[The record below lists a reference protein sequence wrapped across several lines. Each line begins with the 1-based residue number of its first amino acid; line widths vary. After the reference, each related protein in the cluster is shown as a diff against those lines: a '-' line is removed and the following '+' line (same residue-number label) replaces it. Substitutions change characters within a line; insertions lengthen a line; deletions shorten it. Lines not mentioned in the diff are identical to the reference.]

1 MKQFVILLL
10 LATIAFSQEDF
21 SYIKNAEVDSAAY
34 YEKEY
39 LYHFEK
45 YQRDENISKKA
56 LFVTMG
62 SIGIAGALG
71 MFILIDEID
80 RKLSSE
86 SGYTMSSPLVIVEM
100 SLFSIFLISDVVY
113 ASYGTFASIEKK
125 ESDAYN
131 EKRKAYQSRHITKIS
146 VVPQINPI
154 EQKYGGILALNF

>member
-1 MKQFVILLL
+1 
-10 LATIAFSQEDF
+10 
-21 SYIKNAEVDSAAY
+21 
-34 YEKEY
+34 
-39 LYHFEK
+39 
-45 YQRDENISKKA
+45 
-56 LFVTMG
+56 
-62 SIGIAGALG
+62 
-71 MFILIDEID
+71 
-80 RKLSSE
+80 
-86 SGYTMSSPLVIVEM
+86 MSSPLVIVEM